1 MKETNIILN
10 IIVFIILTIFLM
22 IPIALNMY
30 VQNIKYKE
38 YNENTEYRRSKEE
51 MGIEDDFSHNVE

>member
-10 IIVFIILTIFLM
+10 IIVSIILTIFLL

-30 VQNIKYKE
+30 IQDMKYKE
-38 YNENTEYRRSKEE
+38 YNKNTEYRRSKEE
-51 MGIEDDFSHNVE
+51 MGIEDDLSCNME